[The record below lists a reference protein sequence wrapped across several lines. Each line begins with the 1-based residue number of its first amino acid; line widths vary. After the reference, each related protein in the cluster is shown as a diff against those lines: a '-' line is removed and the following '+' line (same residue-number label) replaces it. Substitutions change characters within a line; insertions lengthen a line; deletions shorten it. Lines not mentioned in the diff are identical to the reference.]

1 MKLNLAST
9 AAVLATAAVAAKDE
23 RTFAVLRFTN
33 KQLTISRTD
42 PIVNPGEPST
52 HVHHIVGGSNFGMSS
67 TGEELMNSKCT
78 NAKIKGDELGLAQ
91 QQTYVLGPGP
101 GYGHKQ
107 GSSWRALDDGQGGGS
122 HSFGIQDSSS
132 RALDGGQVVGWHRFG
147 GMLGGDPQI
156 DNHEG
161 GDPCPGHR

>member
-9 AAVLATAAVAAKDE
+9 VAVLATAAVAAKDE

-78 NAKIKGDELGLAQ
+78 NAKIKGDNSNYWWPSLYFKDPKTGELEAVELFYANV
-91 QQTYVLGPGP
+91 YYL
-101 GYGHKQ
+101 
-107 GSSWRALDDGQGGGS
+107 
-122 HSFGIQDSSS
+122 
-132 RALDGGQVVGWHRFG
+132 
-147 GMLGGDPQI
+147 
-156 DNHEG
+156 
-161 GDPCPGHR
+161 